1 MLSLASTCPGTLEVL
16 VTCVQ
21 VMSRVSPLVD
31 TEGELERQKRKTA
44 TAIVTRWQGDLSPV
58 H

>member
-1 MLSLASTCPGTLEVL
+1 M
-16 VTCVQ
+16 Q